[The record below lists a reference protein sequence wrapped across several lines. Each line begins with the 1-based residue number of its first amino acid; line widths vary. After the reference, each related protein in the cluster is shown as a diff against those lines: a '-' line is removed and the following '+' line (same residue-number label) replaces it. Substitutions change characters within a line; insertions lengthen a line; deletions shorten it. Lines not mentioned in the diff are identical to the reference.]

1 MEERGE
7 QKKKRWYL
15 LGFAVLITALVIGF
29 LSVVNL
35 SQPRAVRGTLDM
47 TLLITGGA
55 AAAALTVFIFKG
67 DIFDDDGKM
76 LKNAILFMMIAVIC
90 IVQFTLLFATF
101 SFRLTDFNRES
112 LEKSTAIFET
122 IRESGG
128 EMDLSAIP
136 LPDEIERIYST
147 EDASA
152 VNPTEA
158 YRFPLGER
166 TIVMEI
172 SGQYMRQVILKILV
186 DLLTVLVG
194 SIILT
199 VELVIFALKYIEDR
213 FDRTDGEGA
222 AAGAGCPAGGGVR
235 EYRMVSYVRQIAFL
249 FYFASRMG
257 TPFIALLAKRLGG
270 SFFGIPENVLAG
282 IPQSAEFLFTCVAIF
297 LTSLLIEKQG
307 WKLPFAGGLFIV
319 AAGTVFSALAPD
331 LAMFIMAR
339 AVVGV
344 GYGFCWMT
352 LRNFALFA
360 STGEEK
366 ALCFALLNAGIYA
379 GMNCGAVMGSIL
391 ADIIGYVPVL
401 LLSSGLTV
409 LCAVPILGLENVRYV
424 KPAAEEDTDAED
436 VQAGGAGASAK
447 AGTLADAGE
456 AGRYGKRGGAGQRIT
471 AADLL
476 QLGVFIVLL
485 IVPSC
490 ILGSYLGYYLPI
502 YLTDLGGQVSD
513 IGRAQLIYGLI
524 IVYLGPAMVR
534 VMQKYYVVKR
544 WSVLYNLVFAGGLLL
559 FGLWGGTAPAMVTMA
574 VIGLADA
581 FGFVAQN
588 NYFLDF
594 RVSQKLGHSKA
605 LSCISI
611 IKKLAEML
619 GPMVFGFLFVFPGTT
634 GVAVLGAVFIAAAV
648 SYVALDKIS
657 ERRKLA

>member
-1 MEERGE
+1 MEEKEKLR
-7 QKKKRWYL
+7 KKRWYL
-15 LGFAVLITALVIGF
+15 LGFAFVITAIVIGF
-29 LSVVNL
+29 LMIVNL
-35 SQPRAVRGTLDM
+35 SQPQSVRGTLNLA
-47 TLLITGGA
+47 LLITGGA

-67 DIFDDDGKM
+67 DVFDDNGRM
-76 LKNAILFMMIAVIC
+76 LKNSILFMMVAVIC
-90 IVQFTLLFATF
+90 IVQFTLFFATF
-101 SFRLTDFNRES
+101 SFRLTDFNTAS
-112 LEKSTAIFET
+112 LEKSTEIFES
-122 IRESGG
+122 IRDSEG
-128 EMDLSAIP
+128 ELA
-136 LPDEIERIYST
+136 LEEIELPQELRKIYRT
-147 EDASA
+147 KDASA
-152 VNPTEA
+152 VNPTDA
-158 YRFPLGER
+158 YRFPLGDE
-166 TIVMEI
+166 TVVMEI
-172 SGQYMRQVILKILV
+172 SVEYMQQVILKILV
-186 DLLTVLVG
+186 ELLTVLAG

-199 VELVIFALKYIEDR
+199 IELVIFALKYIEDR
-213 FDRTDGEGA
+213 FD
-222 AAGAGCPAGGGVR
+222 GAGETGQQK

-270 SFFGIPENVLAG
+270 SFFGISGNVLAG

-297 LTSLLIEKQG
+297 LTSIIIEKQG

-319 AAGTVFSALAPD
+319 AAGTVFSALSPN
-331 LAMFIMAR
+331 LPLFILAR

-379 GMNCGAVMGSIL
+379 GMNCGAVIGSIL

-401 LLSSGLTV
+401 LISSGLTA
-409 LCAVPILGLENVRYV
+409 LCALPILRLENVRYV
-424 KPAAEEDTDAED
+424 KPAEEE
-436 VQAGGAGASAK
+436 S
-447 AGTLADAGE
+447 GE
-456 AGRYGKRGGAGQRIT
+456 ARQRLNM
-471 AADLL
+471 ADIL
-476 QLGVFIVLL
+476 QLGLFVILL

-534 VMQKYYVVKR
+534 IMQKYYMVKR
-544 WSVLYNLVFAGGLLL
+544 WSVLYNVVFAGGLIL
-559 FGLWGGTAPAMVTMA
+559 FGIWGGMVPAMLAMA
-574 VIGLADA
+574 VIGIADA

-594 RVSQKLGHSKA
+594 KVSQKLGHSRA

-619 GPMVFGFLFVFPGTT
+619 GPLVFGLLFTIPGTA
-634 GVAVLGAVFIAAAV
+634 GVAMLGGTFLAAAAM
-648 SYVALDKIS
+648 YVVLDKMKWF
-657 ERRKLA
+657 RTAGKGGVNT

>member
-29 LSVVNL
+29 LSIVNL
-35 SQPRAVRGTLDM
+35 SQPRAVRGTLNM

-76 LKNAILFMMIAVIC
+76 LKNAILFMMIEVIC
-90 IVQFTLLFATF
+90 IVQLTLLFATF

-128 EMDLSAIP
+128 ETDLSAIQ

-158 YRFPLGER
+158 YRFPLGDQ
-166 TIVMEI
+166 TVVMEI
-172 SGQYMRQVILKILV
+172 SGQYMRQVISKILV

-213 FDRTDGEGA
+213 FDGRAEG
-222 AAGAGCPAGGGVR
+222 GCVR

-282 IPQSAEFLFTCVAIF
+282 IPQSAEFLFTCAAIF

-331 LAMFIMAR
+331 LAMFILAR

-401 LLSSGLTV
+401 LISSGLTA
-409 LCAVPILGLENVRYV
+409 LCAVPILRLENVRYV
-424 KPAAEEDTDAED
+424 KPAEE
-436 VQAGGAGASAK
+436 AGA
-447 AGTLADAGE
+447 
-456 AGRYGKRGGAGQRIT
+456 RGKSGQRIT
-471 AADLL
+471 IADLL
-476 QLGVFIVLL
+476 QLGMFILLL

-534 VMQKYYVVKR
+534 VMQ
-544 WSVLYNLVFAGGLLL
+544 
-559 FGLWGGTAPAMVTMA
+559 
-574 VIGLADA
+574 
-581 FGFVAQN
+581 
-588 NYFLDF
+588 
-594 RVSQKLGHSKA
+594 
-605 LSCISI
+605 
-611 IKKLAEML
+611 
-619 GPMVFGFLFVFPGTT
+619 
-634 GVAVLGAVFIAAAV
+634 
-648 SYVALDKIS
+648 
-657 ERRKLA
+657 